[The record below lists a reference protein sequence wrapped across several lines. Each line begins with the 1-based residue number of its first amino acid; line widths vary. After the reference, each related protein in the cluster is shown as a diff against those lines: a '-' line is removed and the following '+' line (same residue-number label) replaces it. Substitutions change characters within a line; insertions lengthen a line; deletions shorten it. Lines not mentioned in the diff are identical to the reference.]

1 MPIQEVVKRHPLTS
15 TKVHHRAKNKQFST
29 LRCTKTGSTQPKLS
43 AACFVVQSCLAD
55 ADFVV
60 FSNYCLIGTRPSRFA
75 LENFHPL
82 RFQWQTKKDSSWHIK
97 GSTNSQQ
104 FAWQRSAAMLRFI
117 RISQNAKSHCAS
129 CRIFIWK
136 ECIIRLH
143 PTTEGVEIPM
153 GGRQKCGNP
162 KKKSAF

>member
-1 MPIQEVVKRHPLTS
+1 M
-15 TKVHHRAKNKQFST
+15 
-29 LRCTKTGSTQPKLS
+29 
-43 AACFVVQSCLAD
+43 VQ
-55 ADFVV
+55 
-60 FSNYCLIGTRPSRFA
+60 
-75 LENFHPL
+75 
-82 RFQWQTKKDSSWHIK
+82 K

-117 RISQNAKSHCAS
+117 RISQNAKSRCAS

-143 PTTEGVEIPM
+143 PTTEGMEIPM

-162 KKKSAF
+162 KKKVEFLMR

>member
-1 MPIQEVVKRHPLTS
+1 MAQ
-15 TKVHHRAKNKQFST
+15 
-29 LRCTKTGSTQPKLS
+29 
-43 AACFVVQSCLAD
+43 
-55 ADFVV
+55 
-60 FSNYCLIGTRPSRFA
+60 
-75 LENFHPL
+75 
-82 RFQWQTKKDSSWHIK
+82 K

-162 KKKSAF
+162 KKKVEFLMRPIPPVVHPACNIPLQYTIAYVMSTE

>member
-1 MPIQEVVKRHPLTS
+1 MAQ
-15 TKVHHRAKNKQFST
+15 
-29 LRCTKTGSTQPKLS
+29 
-43 AACFVVQSCLAD
+43 
-55 ADFVV
+55 
-60 FSNYCLIGTRPSRFA
+60 
-75 LENFHPL
+75 
-82 RFQWQTKKDSSWHIK
+82 K

-136 ECIIRLH
+136 ECIIRLR
-143 PTTEGVEIPM
+143 PTAEGMEISM

-162 KKKSAF
+162 KKKIEFLMRPIPPVIHPACNIPLQYTIAYVVFL

>member
-1 MPIQEVVKRHPLTS
+1 MAQ
-15 TKVHHRAKNKQFST
+15 
-29 LRCTKTGSTQPKLS
+29 
-43 AACFVVQSCLAD
+43 
-55 ADFVV
+55 
-60 FSNYCLIGTRPSRFA
+60 
-75 LENFHPL
+75 
-82 RFQWQTKKDSSWHIK
+82 K

-143 PTTEGVEIPM
+143 PTAEGMEIPM
-153 GGRQKCGNP
+153 GGRQKCGKP
-162 KKKSAF
+162 KERVGFLMQLIPPVIYPTCNIPMLCMLM